1 MSSFYVA
8 SGDSIAG
15 AFGVLF
21 LLGLSVSLI
30 GSVGRGTAG
39 MGLTGVTGP
48 AGSFGLR
55 LRLGFSSS
63 IGGSTGVDSTGFLV
77 FLARLG
83 FELSSSFVILGSGSS

>member
-1 MSSFYVA
+1 LSSFYVA

-55 LRLGFSSS
+55 LGFSSS